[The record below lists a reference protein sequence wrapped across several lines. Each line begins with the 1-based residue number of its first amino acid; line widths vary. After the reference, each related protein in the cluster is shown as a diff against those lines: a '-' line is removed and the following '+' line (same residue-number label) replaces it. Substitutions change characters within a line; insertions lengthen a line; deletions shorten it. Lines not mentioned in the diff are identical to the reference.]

1 MCTLSARPRGRGA
14 CGRAIPRASGPP
26 LLCVARRRPRARVGI
41 VVVRTSPAWAAP
53 PGRSTRPPVRGAF
66 PAAFTGTDPG
76 QEKRLPSLSA
86 PQRRAS
92 STQAH
97 PETNPHPWPPLSS
110 WAANRSFL
118 PVRRRRRG
126 APEGLPTRDA
136 ADSSPCDSSLRI
148 QPAPGVYAR
157 CFRILAQ
164 TSIRLVPTGVGANA
178 SSCSRLR
185 WSSVGS
191 VMISGATSPEPQP
204 ALHGPRREWFAIA
217 PGRQG
222 RDRGA
227 SRTRRPA

>member
-1 MCTLSARPRGRGA
+1 MRKSNPTCFGSTFALRCETPSASSCRDRRSAHEPRVGGSTRTVYATASPRGLSRGLYRNRPWTGEA
-14 CGRAIPRASGPP
+14 ATEPFCSAAASFFDASSSRDKTRTRGPRSRLGQRTGLSVQCAAAAVRLRAI
-26 LLCVARRRPRARVGI
+26 
-41 VVVRTSPAWAAP
+41 
-53 PGRSTRPPVRGAF
+53 
-66 PAAFTGTDPG
+66 
-76 QEKRLPSLSA
+76 
-86 PQRRAS
+86 
-92 STQAH
+92 
-97 PETNPHPWPPLSS
+97 
-110 WAANRSFL
+110 
-118 PVRRRRRG
+118 
-126 APEGLPTRDA
+126 PTRDA
-136 ADSSPCDSSLRI
+136 ADSSPCYSSLRI